1 MSLQDSNMLINVLRI
16 DFTSVYD
23 KFVHADMK
31 QRQSTTLLFDY
42 MNGNVIFDELNE
54 FTDRRG
60 FQRSSGL

>member
-1 MSLQDSNMLINVLRI
+1 MLRI
-16 DFTSVYD
+16 DFTSMYD

-60 FQRSSGL
+60 IQRSSGL